1 MPRIANGGATRVD
14 DRIDGMPIA
23 QASDDL
29 PRPPT
34 GPRHWPTWLGLG
46 LMWIAARLP
55 WSLQRGLG
63 AAIGAVALRLA
74 GARRRAARINLAL
87 CFPELDDPT
96 RDVLLRRSFHDF
108 GIGLFEFARA
118 CWGSATPMRATA
130 RIEGIEPI
138 KALLAEGRGV
148 LLVSGHFMTLEMCG
162 RLMCDHLPLAGMY
175 RRHRSPVMEWAVM
188 RGRLRYA
195 TAMFGNDEL
204 RGAMRHLKRG
214 GILWYAPDQDM
225 RGKDTVFAPFFG
237 VPAATITAT
246 HQFARL
252 SGCAVVPFF
261 HRREGADYVLRLGE
275 PLADFPS
282 ADVGADSARVNA
294 AIEAM
299 VREAPSQ
306 YLWIHRR
313 FKRRPAGMSSP
324 YR

>member
-1 MPRIANGGATRVD
+1 MATGAAIARCGD
-14 DRIDGMPIA
+14 DRITGMST
-23 QASDDL
+23 ASTPDL
-29 PRPPT
+29 PRPPL
-34 GPRHWPTWLGLG
+34 GPRHWPTWFALG
-46 LMWIAARLP
+46 LMWLAAQLP
-55 WSLQRGLG
+55 WALQRMLG
-63 AAIGAVALRLA
+63 AGIGAIALRLA
-74 GARRRAARINLAL
+74 GARRRAARINLEL
-87 CFPELDDPT
+87 CFPELDDDART
-96 RDVLLRRSFHDF
+96 ALLRASFRDF

-118 CWGSATPMRATA
+118 WWGSAAPMRRTA
-130 RIEGIEPI
+130 RIEGVEAVEAIR
-138 KALLAEGRGV
+138 AQGRGV
-148 LLVSGHFMTLEMCG
+148 LLISGHFLTLEICG

-261 HRREGADYVLRLGE
+261 HRREGADYVLRLGA

-282 ADVGADSARVNA
+282 ADPALDSARVNA
-294 AIEAM
+294 EIEAM

-313 FKRRPAGMSSP
+313 FKRRPQGMASP
-324 YR
+324 YG